1 MINPAITTAVKML
14 EALPETAQNQ
24 VIEHMREYIA
34 TLRDEQQWDAQFQ
47 YTQPRLS
54 KAAQQ
59 ARQQIA
65 EGKAQPLD
73 IEQL

>member
-14 EALPETAQNQ
+14 EALPEKAQNQ
-24 VIEHMREYIA
+24 VVEHMREYIA

-47 YTQPRLS
+47 YTQTQLL
-54 KAAQQ
+54 KAARQ

-73 IEQL
+73 IDQL